1 MRKALPKSIRPT
13 KEDPTVD
20 VLRDFIEEGGYAYG
34 DRLPAEREL
43 TERLALTRSQL
54 RKGLDTLEREGM
66 VWRHVGKGT
75 FVADGDAASSPSG
88 AVVELGRKLT
98 PFRMMRARLV
108 VEPAIAREAAIN
120 ASGEDLRLMEYAME
134 RGRTATTWA
143 EYEEQDDLLHHHV
156 ARASDNLLLLS
167 LFEQLNLV
175 RRAVSWGSVVRATPR
190 PAAGHTSFAE
200 HEAIVAT
207 IAARNPDEAYEAMRN
222 HLRSVSGR
230 LFGDA

>member
-1 MRKALPKSIRPT
+1 MRNTLPKSIAPT

-20 VLRDFIEEGGYAYG
+20 VLRGFIEEGGYASG

-75 FVADGDAASSPSG
+75 FVADGDAASAPSSD
-88 AVVELGRKLT
+88 VVELGRKLT

-108 VEPAIAREAAIN
+108 IEPAIAREAAIN
-120 ASGEDLRLMEYAME
+120 ATGEDLRLMEHAME
-134 RGRTATTWA
+134 RARNATTWA

-156 ARASDNLLLLS
+156 ATASDNLLLVS

-175 RRAVSWGSVVRATPR
+175 RRAVSWGSVVRATAR

-207 IAARNPDEAYEAMRN
+207 IASRNPDEAYEAMRN

>member
-1 MRKALPKSIRPT
+1 MGKILLDPVKAAQA
-13 KEDPTVD
+13 DPSVD
-20 VLRDFIEEGGYAYG
+20 LLRSFIEDGGYASG

-54 RKGLDTLEREGM
+54 RKALDALEREGM

-75 FVADGDAASSPSG
+75 FVANGDAASEPSG
-88 AVVELGRKLT
+88 DIVDLGRRLT
-98 PFRMMRARLV
+98 PYRMMRARLV
-108 VEPAIAREAAIN
+108 IEPAIAREAAIN
-120 ASGEDLRLMEYAME
+120 ASGEDLRLMERAMD
-134 RGRTATTWA
+134 RARNATTWA

-156 ARASDNLLLLS
+156 ATASDNLLLVS

-175 RRAVSWGSVVRATPR
+175 RRAVSWGSVVRQTAR
-190 PAAGHTSFAE
+190 PAPSHTSFAE

-207 IAARNPDEAYEAMRN
+207 IAARNPDAAYEAMRN
-222 HLRSVSGR
+222 HLRSVSDR